1 MSSFTVVPVVDL
13 MGGLVVH
20 ARAGER
26 DRYRPLAGSKLT
38 ASAEPVA
45 VVEALLEL
53 HPFGALYIA
62 DLDAICG
69 RGGHRSLLAE
79 LARRFPDLALWVD
92 AGIATEARLQELLAI
107 PGLRPVLGSE
117 SQHDPRLLERA
128 CALAPDRILLSL
140 DWRGEEALDPA
151 GLRMRPEHWPR
162 DVVVMTLARVGTG
175 SGPDIA
181 RLEEVRRAAGS
192 QRRIWAA
199 GGVRGLED
207 LEGLR
212 ERDIAGALVATA
224 LHDGRLD
231 RGALARLAEVAL

>member
-1 MSSFTVVPVVDL
+1 

-26 DRYRPLAGSKLT
+26 ERYRPLAGSKLVG
-38 ASAEPVA
+38 SAEPVA
-45 VVEALLEL
+45 VVEALLAL
-53 HPFGALYIA
+53 HRFPALYIA
-62 DLDAICG
+62 DLDAIRG
-69 RGGHRSLLAE
+69 RGDHRPLLAE
-79 LARRFPDLALWVD
+79 LARCFPRLALWVD
-92 AGIATEARLQELLAI
+92 AGVAEEEPLRELLAL
-107 PGLRPVLGSE
+107 PAVRPVLGSE
-117 SQHDPRLLERA
+117 SQDDPRLLERA
-128 CALAPDRILLSL
+128 RAIAPERIVLSL

-151 GLRMRPEHWPR
+151 GLRARPELWPR

-175 SGPDIA
+175 SGPDLA

-212 ERDIAGALVATA
+212 ERGIAGALVATA
-224 LHDGRLD
+224 LHDGRLG
-231 RGALARLAEVAL
+231 RTELARLAAPGS